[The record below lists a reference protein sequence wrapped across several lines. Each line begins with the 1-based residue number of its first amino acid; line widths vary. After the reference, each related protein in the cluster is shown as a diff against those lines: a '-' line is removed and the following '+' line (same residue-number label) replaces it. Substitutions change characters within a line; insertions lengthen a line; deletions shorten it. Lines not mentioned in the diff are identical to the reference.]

1 MILEIQFDNPEKGP
15 SKVIFNRVWRIEGD
29 IELTSRL
36 IWFMDKIQE
45 LTKEYKKR
53 DYVSVEMKKEK

>member
-1 MILEIQFDNPEKGP
+1 MAEYYYRRDC
-15 SKVIFNRVWRIEGD
+15 
-29 IELTSRL
+29 RL